1 MTYKQVLTIIHKFIP
16 RFIREQ
22 FINDAI
28 AQYSHIK
35 RLNKDAILSAE
46 KAVIEESIEKEFTLV
61 SNIEETGCSYEL
73 LLHLT
78 NRNCSMSGAT
88 LVIGSKEYK
97 KDNINTILPDI
108 SIYMLNNV
116 SVVGR
121 TNLIINDDKF
131 YSFDLNEMHSYHEI
145 KNYDVINKSIFMYEI
160 IGFCVKGDRRGSLVS
175 LEQNKNIPFD
185 IRRVYYIFNTK
196 TNARRGFHAHRNL
209 KQVLVCVSG
218 SCKVLIDDG
227 VSKENVLLNSPDKG
241 LLISG
246 VVWREMF
253 DFSKD
258 CVLLVLASELYDES
272 DYIRDYDKFIKEVRN
287 D

>member
-145 KNYDVINKSIFMYEI
+145 KNYDVIKKAGTDTYMLDF
-160 IGFCVKGDRRGSLVS
+160 KKAD
-175 LEQNKNIPFD
+175 NKNVLQDKVFVHLLD
-185 IRRVYYIFNTK
+185 DYSFNYYHF
-196 TNARRGFHAHRNL
+196 
-209 KQVLVCVSG
+209 
-218 SCKVLIDDG
+218 
-227 VSKENVLLNSPDKG
+227 
-241 LLISG
+241 
-246 VVWREMF
+246 VVEI
-253 DFSKD
+253 
-258 CVLLVLASELYDES
+258 LP
-272 DYIRDYDKFIKEVRN
+272 
-287 D
+287 